1 MEEDRGP
8 DRVSVMSEAPERAR
22 PSQRRLTSFLSLGSG
37 NEFACVVDA
46 LPHVGQDNF
55 RPRARHAP
63 NPFAM
68 LCPSKHSNGDAVPL
82 KSDAMIIIAERR

>member
-8 DRVSVMSEAPERAR
+8 DGVSVMSEAPERAR
-22 PSQRRLTSFLSLGSG
+22 PSQRQLTSFLSLGSG

-55 RPRARHAP
+55 RPRSPCAES
-63 NPFAM
+63 FAM